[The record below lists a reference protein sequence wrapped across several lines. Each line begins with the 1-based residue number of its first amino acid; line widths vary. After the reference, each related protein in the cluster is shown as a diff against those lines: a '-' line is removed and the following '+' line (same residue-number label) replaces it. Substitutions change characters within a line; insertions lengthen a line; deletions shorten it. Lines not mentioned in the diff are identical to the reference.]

1 MIYSFR
7 REEIDRPINIA
18 QATGGGNMQTEVV
31 SVERVRDLAGKAPA
45 VVGDWVGVSLGVR
58 MVSGS
63 S

>member
-1 MIYSFR
+1 
-7 REEIDRPINIA
+7 
-18 QATGGGNMQTEVV
+18 MQTEVV